1 MSVPCDI
8 LVIGG
13 GPAGATAAALLAEAG
28 HDVVMLEKAAH
39 PRFHIGESLLPANLP
54 LLERLGVA
62 AQVAAIGVKKPGA
75 EFVSDAHH
83 RAVAY
88 PFASGDSAARPDY
101 SYQVPRAA
109 FDAILFAN
117 ALRRGARGVQNT
129 RVIAARLTQGAPAEI
144 TAIGAGGE
152 TLHFAPRFVLDASG
166 RDTFLATRARLKTA
180 HKHNNTAAIFGHF
193 RNVACHRDGRHG
205 YISIHLAENGWFWF
219 IPLPDG
225 VTSVGFVGNQAAFR
239 RRGADIEE
247 FFRARIAASPSVAQ
261 RMAPAVALGAV
272 TATGNYSYRARAAG
286 GDGYFLIGDAFAF
299 IDPIFSSGVM
309 LAMRG
314 AELGAGVASA
324 WLADRRA
331 GLRLARQAEA
341 RMRRSLDGLDWLIR
355 RINTP
360 ALRDMFMAP
369 QDRFGM
375 RAGLVS
381 LLAGDLDA
389 PRLHLPVLAFKASFH
404 LLNAMR
410 RLGYQLQP
418 DGSLLRAGGGEGERA
433 VLF

>member
-1 MSVPCDI
+1 MFVPCDI

-28 HDVVMLEKAAH
+28 HDVVMLEKQTH

-75 EFVSDAHH
+75 EFISDAHQ

-88 PFASGDSAARPDY
+88 PFAAADGAARPDY

-117 ALRRGARGVQNT
+117 ALQRGARGVQGT
-129 RVIAARLTQGAPAEI
+129 RVTAARLVPGARAEI
-144 TAIGAGGE
+144 TAIGASGE
-152 TLHFAPRFVLDASG
+152 TTRYAPRFVLDASG
-166 RDTFLATRARLKTA
+166 RDTFLATRAGLKTA
-180 HKHNNTAAIFGHF
+180 DKRNNTAAVFGHF
-193 RNVACHRDGRHG
+193 RDVACHRDGRDG

-225 VTSVGFVGNQAAFR
+225 VTSVGFVGNRAAFR
-239 RRGADIEE
+239 DRGADIEG
-247 FFRARIAASPSVAQ
+247 FFCARIAASASVAR

-272 TATGNYSYRARAAG
+272 TATGNYSYRARMAG

-309 LAMRG
+309 LAMRS
-314 AELGAGVASA
+314 AELGAGVAAA
-324 WLADRRA
+324 WLADARA
-331 GLRLARQAEA
+331 GQRLARQAEA
-341 RMRRSLDGLDWLIR
+341 RMRRSLNGLDWLIR

-375 RAGLVS
+375 RAGLIS

-389 PRLHLPVLAFKASFH
+389 KRLRLPVLAFKASFH
-404 LLNAMR
+404 LLSAMR

-418 DGSLLRAGGGEGERA
+418 DGSLLRMG
-433 VLF
+433 F